1 MSSSAPN
8 PADTEEHL
16 NMLRRLATLGMRL
29 AEETVE
35 RAVNSPYHP
44 EAHHEPCQSF
54 ARVSRAVGL
63 TIVLQ
68 ARFEAGPLAFR
79 NGGRKAGTASGP
91 RPVAARAPGDADDA
105 RLDALDPTGE
115 SLCEREDY
123 DEFRGLTF
131 DQGATAVRADFDRSA
146 VVGAASCEVAD
157 GTSALRGA
165 PSPRPPAPS
174 YGRGHWFQQ
183 AWPDPPKPPDTG

>member
-1 MSSSAPN
+1 
-8 PADTEEHL
+8 
-16 NMLRRLATLGMRL
+16 MLRRLATLGMRL